1 MASAGI
7 VIENLS
13 AFRSDLRRA
22 LGTAPVALAAGLKAA
37 GEPVK
42 QAASAAAP
50 RISGALASG
59 YGVSVRATTGSVT
72 SAVPYGGGAEWGQRG
87 KWSGFTR
94 YGAPG
99 SRFAGR
105 AIAERE
111 DEIARILDAALRDI
125 IDIMG
130 WAS

>member
-7 VIENLS
+7 RIENL
-13 AFRSDLRRA
+13 ATFRADVRRA
-22 LGTAPVALAAGLKAA
+22 VGSAPLVLTAALKAA

-59 YGVSVRATTGSVT
+59 YGVSVRATTGNIVS
-72 SAVPYGGGAEWGQRG
+72 SVPYAGGAEWGQRG

-94 YGAPG
+94 YGPPG
-99 SRFAGR
+99 ERFAGR

-111 DEIARILDAALRDI
+111 EEIVRLLDAGLRDI

-130 WAS
+130 WAH